1 MGQLTEGGGASPSDK
16 ISINL
21 TAIEKQRQ
29 DLKDIH
35 KNIRLALDNLDKT
48 FGKLEDRMKGE
59 ASDNIQDYVAN
70 IRQDIITPAYE
81 YNDKVIV
88 MLNAVEATY
97 SEEALQVL

>member
-48 FGKLEDRMKGE
+48 FGKLEDH
-59 ASDNIQDYVAN
+59 
-70 IRQDIITPAYE
+70 
-81 YNDKVIV
+81 
-88 MLNAVEATY
+88 
-97 SEEALQVL
+97 

>member
-1 MGQLTEGGGASPSDK
+1 
-16 ISINL
+16 
-21 TAIEKQRQ
+21 
-29 DLKDIH
+29 
-35 KNIRLALDNLDKT
+35 
-48 FGKLEDRMKGE
+48 MKGE